1 MCPVERVRVRV
12 RRLVRSLPLAGRGTL
27 SLFLP
32 LALHKHVK
40 LTAAHEEQL
49 DAPALLDVPCRTC
62 ACEGTEVSALVTAC
76 RRGTLSLSLPL
87 ALHKHVKLTAAH
99 EEQEVDPVF
108 DENVPA
114 LHDLQTLLLVAP

>member
-12 RRLVRSLPLAGRGTL
+12 RRLVRSLPLAG
-27 SLFLP
+27 
-32 LALHKHVK
+32 
-40 LTAAHEEQL
+40 
-49 DAPALLDVPCRTC
+49 
-62 ACEGTEVSALVTAC
+62 
-76 RRGTLSLSLPL
+76 RGTLSLSLPL